1 VIPRA
6 LNWLALRMLLLTLL
20 VVAVCG
26 GIAVMISYRN
36 ALHEA
41 DELLDAQ
48 VAESAQ
54 TLLALNAQHG
64 AAAPAVGETIAGETG
79 EPRHKYQIKLM
90 FQLWHH
96 DAQGTHLVL
105 RSPNAPAAML
115 LGGHQAGFL
124 TEDWQGRPWRFYS
137 QRDPAQSMVVI
148 VGQDFA
154 IREELATETARH
166 GVVPFVAG
174 LPVLA
179 LLLFVAIRAACA
191 PVRRLADDLA
201 TRDPDNLQPVAIGK
215 VAREIEPVT
224 DALNR
229 LFARLESTLENERRF
244 TADAAH
250 ELRNPLAALIA
261 QLQVAQM
268 GDGGGDGGGD
278 GRSVLKKCEHGA
290 RRMSHLV
297 EQMLTLARLDVGPAA
312 PAREPL
318 DLAAETAA
326 VCVDLGPAAIA
337 GQLALAL
344 DAPDPLPLRGQSELL
359 RVMLRN
365 LVDNAIRYTPAGGR
379 IDVSLMREGAW
390 AVCVVQDDGPG
401 VPADQH
407 ALLGQRFHRLAPHEV
422 EGVGLGLSIV
432 RRIVELH
439 GGRIDFAN
447 VPASHGLRVTLRLP
461 AASETAS

>member
-1 VIPRA
+1 MIPRA

-48 VAESAQ
+48 MAQSAQ
-54 TLLALNAQHG
+54 TLLALTAQHG
-64 AAAPAVGETIAGETG
+64 AVVAGAGETIAGETG

-96 DAQGTHLVL
+96 DTNGTRLVL

-115 LGGHQAGFL
+115 LGGQQAGFV
-124 TEDWQGRPWRFYS
+124 TADWQERPWRFYS
-137 QRDPAQSMVVI
+137 QRDPAQSMVAI

-191 PVRRLADDLA
+191 PVRQLADDLA
-201 TRDPDNLQPVAIGK
+201 SRDPDNLQPVAIGN

-229 LFARLESTLENERRF
+229 LFARLESTLQNERRF

-268 GDGGGDGGGD
+268 GEGAGE

-326 VCVDLGPAAIA
+326 VCADLGPAAIA

-344 DAPDPLPLRGQSELL
+344 DAPAPVPLCGQTELL
-359 RVMLRN
+359 RVLLRN
-365 LVDNAIRYTPAGGR
+365 LLDNAIRYTPAGGR

-401 VPADQH
+401 VPADQL
-407 ALLGQRFHRLAPHEV
+407 ALLGQRFHRLAPHDV

-447 VPASHGLRVTLRLP
+447 VPAAHGLRVTLRLP
-461 AASETAS
+461 AASETAR

>member
-1 VIPRA
+1 MIPRA

-48 VAESAQ
+48 MAQSVQ

-64 AAAPAVGETIAGETG
+64 AAMPAAGETIAGETG

-96 DAQGTHLVL
+96 DANGTRLVL

-115 LGGHQAGFL
+115 LGGQQAGFV
-124 TEDWQGRPWRFYS
+124 TADWRARPWRFYS
-137 QRDPAQSMVVI
+137 QRDPAQSMVAI

-201 TRDPDNLQPVAIGK
+201 SRDPDNLQPVAIGN

-229 LFARLESTLENERRF
+229 LFARLESTLQNERRF

-268 GDGGGDGGGD
+268 GEGAGE

-326 VCVDLGPAAIA
+326 VCADLGPAAIA

-344 DAPDPLPLRGQSELL
+344 DAPAPVPLCGQTELL
-359 RVMLRN
+359 RVLLRN
-365 LVDNAIRYTPAGGR
+365 LLDNAIRYTPAGGR

-401 VPADQH
+401 VPADQL
-407 ALLGQRFHRLAPHEV
+407 ALLGQRFHRLAPHDV

-439 GGRIDFAN
+439 RGRIDFAN
-447 VPASHGLRVTLRLP
+447 VPAAHGLRDTLRLP
-461 AASETAS
+461 AASETAR

>member
-1 VIPRA
+1 MIPRA
-6 LNWLALRMLLLTLL
+6 LNWLALRMLVLTLL

-26 GIAVMISYRN
+26 GIAVSISYRN

-48 VAESAQ
+48 MAQSAQ

-64 AAAPAVGETIAGETG
+64 VGTPAGGETIAGDTG

-90 FQLWHH
+90 FQLWRDDGHG
-96 DAQGTHLVL
+96 ARLVL

-115 LGGHQAGFL
+115 LGGREAGFL

-137 QRDPAQSMVVI
+137 QRDRVQSVLAI

-154 IREELATETARH
+154 IREELAAETAQH
-166 GVVPFVAG
+166 GVVPFLAG

-179 LLLFVAIRAACA
+179 LLLFLAIRAACA

-201 TRDPDNLQPVAIGK
+201 TRDPDNLQPVAIGN

-250 ELRNPLAALIA
+250 ELRTPLAALIA

-268 GDGGGDGGGD
+268 ADSDAE
-278 GRSVLKKCEHGA
+278 RRKVLKKCERGA

-297 EQMLTLARLDVGPAA
+297 EQMLTLAGLDAGPAA

-318 DLAAETAA
+318 DLSAEAAA
-326 VCVDLGPAAIA
+326 VCADLGPAAIA
-337 GQLALAL
+337 ARLLLEL
-344 DAPDPLPLRGQSELL
+344 DAPAPLRLHGQAELL

-365 LVDNAIRYTPAGGR
+365 LLDNAIRYTPAGGR
-379 IDVSLMREGAW
+379 INVTLAREGDS
-390 AVCVVQDDGPG
+390 AVCTVQDDGPG
-401 VPADQH
+401 VPEEQL
-407 ALLGQRFHRLAPHEV
+407 ALLGQRFRRLGPHAV

-439 GGRIDFAN
+439 GGQIEFAD
-447 VPASHGLRVTLRLP
+447 VRPLGGLRVTLRLP
-461 AASETAS
+461 GVSDAAS

>member
-1 VIPRA
+1 MIPRA

-48 VAESAQ
+48 MAESAQ

-64 AAAPAVGETIAGETG
+64 PATPAVGETIAGATG

-90 FQLWHH
+90 FQLWH
-96 DAQGTHLVL
+96 DEASGAHLVL

-115 LGGHQAGFL
+115 LGGQQAGFV
-124 TEDWQGRPWRFYS
+124 TADWQGRPWRFYS
-137 QRDPAQSMVVI
+137 QRDPAQSMLAI

-179 LLLFVAIRAACA
+179 LLLFIAIRAACA

-201 TRDPDNLQPVAIGK
+201 TRDPDNLQPVAIGN

-229 LFARLESTLENERRF
+229 LFARLESTLQNERRF

-268 GDGGGDGGGD
+268 GEGGGE

-297 EQMLTLARLDVGPAA
+297 EQMLTLSRLDVGPAA

-326 VCVDLGPAAIA
+326 VCADLGPAAIA
-337 GQLALAL
+337 GGLALAL
-344 DAPDPLPLRGQSELL
+344 DAPGPLPLRGQAELL

-365 LVDNAIRYTPAGGR
+365 LIDNAIRYTPAGGR

-390 AVCVVQDDGPG
+390 AVCAVQDDGPG
-401 VPADQH
+401 VPADQL
-407 ALLGQRFHRLAPHEV
+407 ALLGQRFRRLGPHEV

-447 VPASHGLRVTLRLP
+447 IPSPHGLRVTLRLP
-461 AASETAS
+461 ATGETAS

>member
-1 VIPRA
+1 MIPRA
-6 LNWLALRMLLLTLL
+6 LNWLALRMLVLTLL

-48 VAESAQ
+48 MAQSAQ

-64 AAAPAVGETIAGETG
+64 AAMPAVGETVAGETG

-96 DAQGTHLVL
+96 DANGTRLVL

-115 LGGHQAGFL
+115 LGGQQAGFL
-124 TEDWQGRPWRFYS
+124 TADWQERPWRFYA
-137 QRDPAQSMVVI
+137 QRDPAQSMVAI

-179 LLLFVAIRAACA
+179 LLLFIAIRAACA

-201 TRDPDNLQPVAIGK
+201 TRDPDNLQPVAIGN

-268 GDGGGDGGGD
+268 GEGGGD

-318 DLAAETAA
+318 DLATETAA
-326 VCVDLGPAAIA
+326 VCADLGPAAIA
-337 GQLALAL
+337 GNLSLAL
-344 DAPDPLPLRGQSELL
+344 DAPEPLPLRGQAELL
-359 RVMLRN
+359 RVLLRN
-365 LVDNAIRYTPAGGR
+365 LLDNAIRYTPAGGR

-401 VPADQH
+401 VPVDQL

-447 VPASHGLRVTLRLP
+447 VPSAHGLRVTLRLP
-461 AASETAS
+461 ASSETAS